1 MANVTQAELD
11 ALDNI
16 TLCAICGNHYHYSI
30 TKNLTSGKTQTVVC
44 KNCQKDIATNSKAQG
59 WSGKN
64 K

>member
-16 TLCAICGNHYHYSI
+16 TLCAICGKHYHYSI
-30 TKNLTSGKTQTVVC
+30 TKNVTAGATQKIVC
-44 KNCQKDIATNSKAQG
+44 KNCQKDIVTNSKAQG

-64 K
+64 R